1 MTKIDY
7 FLNCN
12 SLYYAAEYF
21 SGSRP
26 REKIFE
32 FDHVFGDKET
42 QEKVFTT
49 CVKQQIDA
57 VMNGYNAT
65 VFAYGA
71 TGNASAISQLSTA
84 EDILCSLLTPS

>member
-1 MTKIDY
+1 MKIFDF
-7 FLNCN
+7 FLNCD
-12 SLYYAAEYF
+12 SIYYAAEYF

-42 QEKVFTT
+42 QEKVFAT

-71 TGNASAISQLSTA
+71 TGNASAVSQLSRT
-84 EDILCSLLTPS
+84 EGILCSLFTPS